1 MKGDYHTRRTDLLGF
16 VNGIPLLFV
25 ELKATHKILKA
36 AYDDNLTD
44 YRTVIPQLFTYNGAL
59 MLSNGSQTVVGSTFS
74 PGSIC
79 SNGSGS
85 TMRVRRALSP

>member
-1 MKGDYHTRRTDLLGF
+1 
-16 VNGIPLLFV
+16 
-25 ELKATHKILKA
+25 LKA

-74 PGSIC
+74 PWEHLFEWKRINDEGEKGVVSLETAIRGIGEP
-79 SNGSGS
+79 S
-85 TMRVRRALSP
+85 RLLDIV